1 MKLAL
6 VIGNL
11 ERGGSE
17 RQIVEFVRVT
27 HSEHAECVVICLG
40 DEGPLASE
48 VHAANAKVIS
58 LKLEGSRSLR
68 GVGKFAHGLWRFA
81 RVLKAERP
89 DAIYAFLFWGYSI
102 ALPLA
107 ALVVPRACRI
117 QARRSLPDVDVPS
130 RSIFRGL
137 RWIADRC
144 SHGVIVNSLAV
155 GSAVARHEPVLS
167 GRLWVVPNGVRSMA
181 HRARPAG
188 ARLTIVCVANL
199 KAYKG
204 HATLLGAVRRL
215 RPRGWSLLLVG
226 EGPER
231 ESIERLIASANLQE
245 RVFMLGRRSD
255 VHDIL
260 DAADLVVLP
269 SYSEGMPN
277 AVLEAMAHGIPVVA
291 SDVGGVR
298 SLLGSGAGIIVAPGD
313 DQALADALRRL
324 IDDPSLRAEM
334 GDKGR
339 GLAQGSL
346 SVEAMRDATLSAISD
361 IRERQSRVRSS
372 SRTRL
377 RRKWWT

>member
-17 RQIVEFVRVT
+17 RQIVEFVRAA
-27 HSEHAECVVICLG
+27 HPDHAQCVVVCLG
-40 DEGPLASE
+40 EEGVLAGE
-48 VHAANAKVIS
+48 VRAVGANVLALGAQRLYEPRV
-58 LKLEGSRSLR
+58 
-68 GVGKFAHGLWRFA
+68 LWRLA
-81 RVLKAERP
+81 RALRDERP
-89 DAIYAFLFWGYSI
+89 DVVYAFLFWGYSVS
-102 ALPLA
+102 LPLA
-107 ALVVPRACRI
+107 ALAIPRACRI
-117 QARRSLPDVDVPS
+117 QARRAMPDVDVPS

-137 RWIADRC
+137 RWIVDRC

-181 HRARPAG
+181 RRARMARPTG
-188 ARLTIVCVANL
+188 APLTIVCVANL
-199 KAYKG
+199 IAYKG
-204 HATLLGAVRRL
+204 HTTLLGAVRQL

-231 ESIERLIASANLQE
+231 ESIGRMIASANLQE

-298 SLLGSGAGIIVAPGD
+298 SLLGSGAGIVVAPGD
-313 DQALADALRRL
+313 DQALTDALQRL
-324 IDDPSLRAEM
+324 IDDPSLRDDM
-334 GDKGR
+334 GEKGR
-339 GLAQGSL
+339 ELTRGSL
-346 SVEAMRDATLSAISD
+346 GVDAMREGTLTAISD
-361 IRERQSRVRSS
+361 ICEQRRDRVRRSN
-372 SRTRL
+372 RTWL
-377 RRKWWT
+377 SWKWWT

>member
-6 VIGNL
+6 VISRL

-17 RQIVEFVRVT
+17 RQIVEFVCAT
-27 HSEHAECVVICLG
+27 HPDHAQCVVICLG
-40 DEGPLASE
+40 EEGTLAGE
-48 VHAANAKVIS
+48 VRAVGANVIALGAKRIYEPS
-58 LKLEGSRSLR
+58 
-68 GVGKFAHGLWRFA
+68 ALWRLA
-81 RVLKAERP
+81 RALRDQRP
-89 DAIYAFLFWGYSI
+89 DVVYAFLFWGYSVS
-102 ALPLA
+102 LPLA
-107 ALVVPRACRI
+107 ALTVPRACRI
-117 QARRSLPDVDVPS
+117 QARRSLPDVDVP
-130 RSIFRGL
+130 RWAIFRGL

-181 HRARPAG
+181 QRARPTG

-199 KAYKG
+199 IAYKG
-204 HATLLGAVRRL
+204 HSTLLAAVRRL
-215 RPRGWSLLLVG
+215 RPHGWSLLLVG

-231 ESIERLIASANLQE
+231 ESIGRTIASVNLQE

-255 VHDIL
+255 VHEIL
-260 DAADLVVLP
+260 DAADLLVLP

-313 DQALADALRRL
+313 DQALADALQRL
-324 IDDPSLRAEM
+324 IDNPSLRKDM
-334 GDKGR
+334 GDKGHELTR
-339 GLAQGSL
+339 GSL
-346 SVEAMRDATLSAISD
+346 GVDAMCEGTLSAISD
-361 IRERQSRVRSS
+361 IREQRQSRVRSS
-372 SRTRL
+372 SQTWL